1 MKLFVY
7 GLLKEGFALSSVLS
21 RSKKLGNYTT
31 KSKGLVMSGFSYPFV
46 WENKYSKYNIKG
58 ELYEVNQSDLKHAN
72 FIELGAGYKLKE
84 IDKDIF
90 GYVYP
95 KPIEL
100 NSSNVNVNDEE
111 KYYEWRKL

>member
-7 GLLKEGFALSSVLS
+7 GLLKECFALSSVLS

-46 WENKYSKYNIKG
+46 WENKYSEYNIKG

-72 FIELGAGYKLKE
+72 FILEIKQGSLSLKE
-84 IDKDIF
+84 I
-90 GYVYP
+90 
-95 KPIEL
+95 IEL
-100 NSSNVNVNDEE
+100 YDELEAKYDLAEKKSGLPEHPDSN
-111 KYYEWRKL
+111 KI